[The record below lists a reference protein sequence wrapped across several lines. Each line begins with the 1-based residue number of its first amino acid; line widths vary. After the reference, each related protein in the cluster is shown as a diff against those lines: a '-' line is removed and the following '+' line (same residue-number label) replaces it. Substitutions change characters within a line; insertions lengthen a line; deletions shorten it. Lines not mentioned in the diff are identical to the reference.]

1 MKSIWEM
8 FFYRRPIR
16 LMFLQR
22 RELLIMELFLST
34 MLKITMKQ
42 SFQLQHNIED
52 VLNGD
57 STATLEYIDQRMA
70 ELQEKLVMCI
80 NKNAE
85 YDVIAREIDA
95 LREKKATV
103 VTKDLEKVCIQP
115 KYNYC
120 TGEERFTFIKLPK
133 CLVEDEGFIELS
145 MDAKLLYAF
154 FLDRVSLS
162 IKKGWIDNQGRV
174 FIYYSIK
181 NICEDLNCGTQK
193 ACKLLDELEKV
204 GALERKRQGLGKPNK
219 LYLKK
224 MF

>member
-1 MKSIWEM
+1 
-8 FFYRRPIR
+8 
-16 LMFLQR
+16 
-22 RELLIMELFLST
+22 MELFLST

-57 STATLEYIDQRMA
+57 STATLEYIDQRMT
-70 ELQEKLVMCI
+70 ELQEKLVMCV

-103 VTKDLEKVCIQP
+103 VTKDLEKVYIQP

-133 CLVEDEGFIELS
+133 CLVENECFIELS
-145 MDAKLLYAF
+145 MDAKLLHAF

-162 IKKGWIDNQGRV
+162 IKNGWIDNQGRV
-174 FIYYSIK
+174 LIYYSIK

-193 ACKLLDELEKV
+193 AWRLLDELEKL
-204 GALERKRQGLGKPNK
+204 GALERKRQGLGRPNK

>member
-1 MKSIWEM
+1 MV
-8 FFYRRPIR
+8 
-16 LMFLQR
+16 FLKR
-22 RELLIMELFLST
+22 IHSVNM
-34 MLKITMKQ
+34 
-42 SFQLQHNIED
+42 
-52 VLNGD
+52 
-57 STATLEYIDQRMA
+57 
-70 ELQEKLVMCI
+70 
-80 NKNAE
+80 
-85 YDVIAREIDA
+85 A
-95 LREKKATV
+95 LRVIRSSRGLGCKTSGGRLLCTDRSGTETFPNKQKCAGYIPEHCLPICKKR
-103 VTKDLEKVCIQP
+103 KERIKFMRDLEKVCIQP

-133 CLVEDEGFIELS
+133 CLVEDEGFVEMS

-162 IKKGWIDNQGRV
+162 IKNGWIDNQGRV

-204 GALERKRQGLGKPNK
+204 GALERKRQGLGRPNK